1 MWKSKKQPTV
11 ETSVFGDKFVAMK
24 HGMENLHGL
33 RYKLHMMGVP
43 LSGPSYVYG
52 TTSPSSIIHNAWN
65 QLLRRNQMKS
75 AVMQFMN
82 QLEWVKA
89 ELVLLQPLKIWLIL
103 QQKQLHPDQNEH
115 TSSTNYCMTSTTLT
129 SDLWSPCIYAFTGS
143 TVPLL
148 YKAKYNHIPNDHIN
162 MTPMNWA

>member
-89 ELVLLQPLKIWLIL
+89 ELVLLQPLKI
-103 QQKQLHPDQNEH
+103 
-115 TSSTNYCMTSTTLT
+115 
-129 SDLWSPCIYAFTGS
+129 
-143 TVPLL
+143 
-148 YKAKYNHIPNDHIN
+148 
-162 MTPMNWA
+162 